1 MTVRKLS
8 ISVPP
13 GVAEAITAAAAQA
26 GLSVSAWVVT
36 AATRQME
43 ETAGQAEGR
52 AAALEL
58 VAAYESEHG
67 PLPDESRRRA
77 RMALSELGVLDDSD
91 RARSPVTG

>member
-13 GVAEAITAAAAQA
+13 DLGEAITAAAVKA
-26 GLSVSAWVVT
+26 GLSVSSWVAT
-36 AATRQME
+36 AATRQLE
-43 ETAGQAEGR
+43 ETAGQAEGH

-77 RMALSELGVLDDSD
+77 RMALSELGVLNDSD
-91 RARSPVTG
+91 RTRSPAAG